1 MKNNIVQ
8 KSDKEPT
15 MQVRLD
21 CGLHRLLKISAAK
34 SGRTLKSVLEECIAE
49 YLAPPNHD
57 NT

>member
-8 KSDKEPT
+8 KSDKKLT

-21 CGLHRLLKISAAK
+21 CGLHRLLKVKAAT

-49 YLAPPNHD
+49 YLEPLNRKQS
-57 NT
+57 